1 MRTAIYARVSTERQT
16 LTQTIE
22 QQVERLIAHV
32 YAQGETL
39 RPEDIFRDDGYSGAT
54 LNRPGLDRLRDRVKE
69 AAVDCVVI
77 TSPDRLARNY
87 VQQMVLL
94 EEFEQAGCRIE
105 FLDQPLGQ
113 DPQAHLLLQIRGAVA
128 EYERTLIAERMRRGR
143 QMKLRAGILLPWT
156 IPPYGYRVQPDRPR
170 DPAGVQIEPTEGP
183 IVQEVFARYLEADGT
198 LLGLAKYLLQ
208 LGVTSPRGNRR
219 WSAAS
224 LHGLLSNPVYTGKVY
239 VGRTNA
245 RPARIRRSATHPLGK
260 PANSQAPTSPETW
273 TLVATIPPLIHQ
285 DDFDRVQAKLALNKR
300 QAPRNNKAH
309 RYLLRALVSCGVCQS
324 ACIARTTKHGH
335 SYYVYR
341 CAAQPIYSQHD
352 HRCEARYSPAQQLDT
367 LVWQDLCELL
377 TSPKSI
383 AYALERAHGGHWL
396 PQELQARK
404 EALRKGQV
412 SLANQLERLT
422 EAYLQGVIPL
432 AEYQRRRQAC
442 EQKQQ
447 GLATQEKQLEVQV
460 DRQGVL
466 TEMVQSIT
474 AFCQRVRAGLANATF
489 AQQRTLVELLIDRVL
504 VANGEVE
511 IRYAL
516 PTHPRSET
524 TRFCH
529 LRKDYFDD
537 VIEILNLADFDH
549 RPVLLVVVLNGRGVG
564 LTAIDRDLLW
574 HPVAADRLGE
584 EAHGGSLIALGCQQE
599 VNGLATF
606 IYRPIQIVP
615 LALDPDV
622 RFIHPP
628 AVTHQPLAAPIA
640 GCTSGPN
647 D

>member
-1 MRTAIYARVSTERQT
+1 MSTAIYARVSTERQT
-16 LTQTIE
+16 LAQTIE
-22 QQVERLIAHV
+22 QQVERLTAHV
-32 YAQGETL
+32 HAQGETL
-39 RPEDIFRDDGYSGAT
+39 RSEDIFRDDGYSGAT

-69 AAVDCVVI
+69 ATIERVII

-128 EYERTLIAERMRRGR
+128 EYERTLITERMRRGR

-156 IPPYGYRVQPDRPR
+156 IPPYGYRVHPDRPR
-170 DPAGVQIEPTEGP
+170 DPAGVQIEPVEGA

-198 LLGLAKYLLQ
+198 LLGLAKHLLR
-208 LGVTSPRGNRR
+208 LGITSPRGNRR

-224 LHGLLSNPVYTGKVY
+224 LHGLLSNPAYTGKVY
-239 VGRTNA
+239 VGRTHA
-245 RPARIRRSATHPLGK
+245 RPARIRRSATHSLGK
-260 PANSQAPTSPETW
+260 PAHSQVPTSPETW
-273 TLVATIPPLIHQ
+273 ILVATIPPLIPQ
-285 DDFDRVQAKLALNKR
+285 DNFDRVQAKLALNKR

-309 RYLLRALVSCGVCQS
+309 HYLLRALVSCGVCQS
-324 ACIARTTKHGH
+324 ACIARTTMHGH
-335 SYYVYR
+335 SYYVCR

-442 EQKQQ
+442 EQKQH
-447 GLATQEKQLEVQV
+447 GLATQERQLETQV
-460 DRQGVL
+460 DRQGAFM
-466 TEMVQSIT
+466 EMVQSIT
-474 AFCQRVRAGLANATF
+474 AFCQRVQAGLAHATF
-489 AQQRTLVELLIDRVL
+489 AQKRTLVELLIDRVL

-529 LRKDYFDD
+529 LRQDYFHH
-537 VIEILNLADFDH
+537 II
-549 RPVLLVVVLNGRGVG
+549 
-564 LTAIDRDLLW
+564 
-574 HPVAADRLGE
+574 
-584 EAHGGSLIALGCQQE
+584 
-599 VNGLATF
+599 
-606 IYRPIQIVP
+606 
-615 LALDPDV
+615 
-622 RFIHPP
+622 
-628 AVTHQPLAAPIA
+628 
-640 GCTSGPN
+640 
-647 D
+647 